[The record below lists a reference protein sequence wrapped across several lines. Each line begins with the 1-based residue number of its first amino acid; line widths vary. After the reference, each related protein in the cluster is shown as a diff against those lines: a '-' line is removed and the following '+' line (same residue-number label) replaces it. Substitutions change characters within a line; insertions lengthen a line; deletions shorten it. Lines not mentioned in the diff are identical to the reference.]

1 MENQLKK
8 YFLKTLTE
16 AETEVIDLRLISDAD
31 FEGDLLLARNN
42 LMEDYLDDA
51 LSPDEVKSFKQ
62 NFLDSEER
70 AKELIN
76 LALLKTYARRKMAE
90 ETAIEQHKSSAG
102 NFFDRLDKFFKV
114 NLRPVA
120 VGFAAVFLI
129 AVFIGYSFLNSGGK
143 ELAELNRKD
152 FTNVDEY
159 LHLTNLNLISATFRN
174 ANATVKLSADKLIDP
189 VFLRLALPLENEL
202 FDVNIT
208 RNEEKF
214 ASNLRVR
221 SYSNQ
226 NGRELRL
233 LLPSSD
239 LTKGRYKIEVFPAD
253 SKNMPVV
260 YSFTIE

>member
-16 AETEVIDLRLISDAD
+16 EETEAIDLRLISDAD

-51 LSPDEVKSFKQ
+51 LSPDDVKSFKQ
-62 NFLDSEER
+62 NFLDCEDR
-70 AKELIN
+70 AKELKN
-76 LALLKTYARRKMAE
+76 LALLRTYARRKMAQPA
-90 ETAIEQHKSSAG
+90 AIELHKSSAG
-102 NFFDRLDKFFKV
+102 NFFDRLNKFFTK
-114 NLRPVA
+114 NLRPLA
-120 VGFAAVFLI
+120 VGFAAIFLI
-129 AVFIGYSFLNSGGK
+129 AVFIGYSFLNSGDK

-159 LHLTNLNLISATFRN
+159 LKLTNLNLISATFRN
-174 ANATVKLSADKLIDP
+174 ANAAVKLSADKLTDP
-189 VFLRLALPLENEL
+189 VFLRLALPLENEF
-202 FDVNIT
+202 FDVSIT
-208 RNEEKF
+208 RNEEKI
-214 ASNLRVR
+214 ASFLRTR

-233 LLPSSD
+233 LLPSSN